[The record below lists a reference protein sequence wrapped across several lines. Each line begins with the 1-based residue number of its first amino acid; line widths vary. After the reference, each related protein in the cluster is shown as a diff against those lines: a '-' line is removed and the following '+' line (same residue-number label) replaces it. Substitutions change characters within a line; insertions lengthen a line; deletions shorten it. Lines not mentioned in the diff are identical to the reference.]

1 MPALVLQA
9 GLAAIDIVSGDQVV
23 FTTTFVLAPFAL
35 AVSGR
40 TRATGALAVLAVALA
55 VASGYWNHYEGSTD
69 HLLRIAIVAA
79 GGGLATLSAAAL
91 ERAAEQRRRMAILAS
106 LGRLSGAQ
114 TLNDAIKGLAEA
126 LVPAV
131 GEGCWV
137 DLQDPDG
144 ESRRLFEHGVDAPG
158 LPQTGPKRLLE
169 GNTRALV
176 PLVAGDRT
184 TGLLGLTAPPKHP
197 YDADELEFFTVLAGR
212 VALVLA
218 NARLVTD
225 LKSTQARLDGILKS
239 LAEAVT
245 VNDDQGRTVYAN
257 PAAVKLLGLGSAS
270 EATRARPGELAA
282 RFAITDEHGKP
293 IVTDDLPGRRL
304 VRGEPAPELLTR
316 TIDKPTGRAF
326 WLLTKATLLTDQ
338 GRDFAVNIIEDVT
351 EAKEAEQRQRFL
363 AQAGQL
369 LASSLDYEQT
379 LQRVA
384 QLAVPWLADW
394 CAVDLP
400 AADGTIEQVALAH
413 ADPDKLAEARELR
426 RRYPPRATDE
436 TGVPAILNGGPPE
449 LVTEIPDTLL
459 DAAIE
464 DPEQRRA
471 LKALGMRSAMIV
483 PMRLGEET
491 LGALTFVTSDSGRR
505 FDETDFAFAQD
516 LALRAAAAVQNA
528 RLYAAQRRVA
538 YTLQA
543 SLLPDTLPP
552 IPGYTLAAA
561 YQAGE
566 LGADVGGDFYDVVPT
581 ANPAAHLV
589 FLGDVTGKGI
599 DAAALTSRVRHSIR
613 TAARFNPNPSAI
625 LQLVNE
631 ILVEDQRLAPVSLVA
646 LLVEG
651 DDVTIAAAGHPPP
664 LLRRR
669 GAAGRGAG
677 AAGVGV
683 AGGGEG
689 VGAAGAGEGVGAA
702 GGGEGVGAA
711 GGGEGVG
718 AAGGGEGV
726 AAAGGGESVATAGGG
741 EGMAAAS
748 GGEGMAA
755 ASGGEGVATAGGGES
770 VATAGGDEGV
780 ATAGRGE
787 GADAAGRGE
796 VVPVGPGGILLG
808 VAPTRAFEQETI
820 SLAPG
825 DAILLYTD
833 GVTDTPGA
841 RDRFGGERLKEAFAA
856 APDDATQILRR
867 IEATINAFQADTAT
881 DDRALL
887 VLRRG

>member
-1 MPALVLQA
+1 VLLQA
-9 GLAAIDIVSGDQVV
+9 GLAVADIVSGDEVV
-23 FTTTFVLAPFAL
+23 FTTAFVLAPFAL

-40 TRATGALAVLAVALA
+40 TRATAALAALA
-55 VASGYWNHYEGSTD
+55 LALAIASGYWNHYEGSTD
-69 HLLRIAIVAA
+69 HFLRIAIVAA
-79 GGGLATLSAAAL
+79 GGALATRAAAAL
-91 ERAAEQRRRMAILAS
+91 EKAAEQRRRMAILAAV
-106 LGRLSGAQ
+106 GRLSGAQ
-114 TLNDAIKGLAEA
+114 TINDAIKGLAAA

-137 DLQDPDG
+137 DLEEPDG
-144 ESRRLFEHGVDAPG
+144 ESRRLFEHGTDAPG
-158 LPQTGPKRLLE
+158 GPEAGPKRLFD
-169 GNTRALV
+169 GGRRALV
-176 PLVAGDRT
+176 PLIAGERT
-184 TGLLGLTAPPKHP
+184 TGHLGLTAPPENP
-197 YDADELEFFTVLAGR
+197 YNHDDLEFFTVLAGR

-225 LKSTQARLDGILKS
+225 LTSTQARLDGILNS

-245 VNDDQGRTVYAN
+245 VNDDQDRTVYAN
-257 PAAVKLLGLGSAS
+257 PAATKLLGLTSPS

-282 RFAITDEHGKP
+282 RFSITDEHGDP
-293 IVTDDLPGRRL
+293 VNYDEFPGRRI

-316 TIDKPTGRAF
+316 TIDKATGRAY

-384 QLAVPWLADW
+384 RLAVPWLADW

-400 AADGTIEQVALAH
+400 APDGTIEQVALAH
-413 ADPDKLAEARELR
+413 VDERKVAEARELR
-426 RRYPPRATDE
+426 RRYPPRPGDE

-449 LVTEIPDTLL
+449 LITEIPEALL
-459 DAAIE
+459 DAAID

-471 LKALGMRSAMIV
+471 IKALGMRSAMIV
-483 PMRLGEET
+483 PMRVGEQT
-491 LGALTFVTSDSGRR
+491 LGALTFVSSDSGRR

-552 IPGYTLAAA
+552 IPGFGVAAA

-566 LGADVGGDFYDVVPT
+566 LGADVGGDFYDVVRT
-581 ANPAAHLV
+581 ADPAAHLV
-589 FLGDVTGKGI
+589 FLGDVTGKGV

-631 ILVEDQRLAPVSLVA
+631 ILVEGPGLAPVSLLA
-646 LLVEG
+646 LLVVGEN
-651 DDVTIAAAGHPPP
+651 VTIAAAGHPPP
-664 LLRRR
+664 LLRR
-669 GAAGRGAG
+669 
-677 AAGVGV
+677 
-683 AGGGEG
+683 
-689 VGAAGAGEGVGAA
+689 
-702 GGGEGVGAA
+702 
-711 GGGEGVG
+711 
-718 AAGGGEGV
+718 
-726 AAAGGGESVATAGGG
+726 AAARGQ
-741 EGMAAAS
+741 AAPAV
-748 GGEGMAA
+748 M
-755 ASGGEGVATAGGGES
+755 
-770 VATAGGDEGV
+770 
-780 ATAGRGE
+780 
-787 GADAAGRGE
+787 
-796 VVPVGPGGILLG
+796 PVGPGGILLG
-808 VAPTRAFEQETI
+808 VANTRAFEQQTVT
-820 SLAPG
+820 LAPG

-841 RDRFGGERLKEAFAA
+841 RDRFGHDRLAEVLAT
-856 APDDATQILRR
+856 APDTPDGILAA
-867 IEATINAFQADTAT
+867 IQSALKAFQATTAT
-881 DDRALL
+881 DDRAML

>member
-1 MPALVLQA
+1 MPALLLQA
-9 GLAAIDIVSGDQVV
+9 GLAAIDIVSGDEVV
-23 FTTTFVLAPFAL
+23 FTTTFVLAPFAV

-40 TRATGALAVLAVALA
+40 TRATAALATVALA
-55 VASGYWNHYEGSTD
+55 LAIASGYWNHYEGSTD
-69 HLLRIAIVAA
+69 HLLRIAIVGA
-79 GGGLATLSAAAL
+79 GGTLATLAAMAL
-91 ERAAEQRRRMAILAS
+91 EKAAEQRRRMAILAS
-106 LGRLSGAQ
+106 VGRLSGAQ
-114 TLNDAIKGLAEA
+114 TINDAIKGIAEA

-131 GEGCWV
+131 ADGCWV
-137 DLQDPDG
+137 DLEEPDG
-144 ESRRLFEHGVDAPG
+144 ATRRLFEHGADAPG
-158 LPQTGPKRLLE
+158 TPQTGPKRLLD

-176 PLVAGDRT
+176 PLIAGERT
-184 TGLLGLTAPPKHP
+184 TGHLGLTAPPSNP
-197 YDADELEFFTVLAGR
+197 YRADDLEFFTVLAGR

-218 NARLVTD
+218 NARLVSD
-225 LKSTQARLDGILKS
+225 LKSTQARLDGILNS

-245 VNDDQGRTVYAN
+245 VNDDRGRTVYAN
-257 PAAVKLLGLGSAS
+257 PAATTLLGLNSPS

-282 RFAITDEHGKP
+282 RFTITDEHGDP
-293 IVTDDLPGRRL
+293 VDHDDFPGRRL

-316 TIDKPTGRAF
+316 TIDKPTGRAY
-326 WLLTKATLLTDQ
+326 WLLTKATLLKDQ

-400 AADGTIEQVALAH
+400 GPNGTIEQVALAH
-413 ADPDKLAEARELR
+413 ADPRKVAEARELR
-426 RRYPPRATDE
+426 RRYPPRPGDE
-436 TGVPAILNGGPPE
+436 TGVPAILGGGPPE
-449 LVTEIPDTLL
+449 LLTEIPDELL

-471 LKALGMRSAMIV
+471 IKALGMRSAMIV
-483 PMRLGEET
+483 PMRVGEET

-505 FDETDFAFAQD
+505 FDQADFLFAQD

-552 IPGYTLAAA
+552 IPGYALAAA

-566 LGADVGGDFYDVVPT
+566 FGADVGGDFYDVVPT
-581 ANPAAHLV
+581 ANPTAHLV

-631 ILVEDQRLAPVSLVA
+631 ILVEQPKLAPVSLVV
-646 LLVEG
+646 LLVQSDEI
-651 DDVTIAAAGHPPP
+651 TIAAAGHPPP
-664 LLRRR
+664 LLRP
-669 GAAGRGAG
+669 
-677 AAGVGV
+677 
-683 AGGGEG
+683 AGG
-689 VGAAGAGEGVGAA
+689 
-702 GGGEGVGAA
+702 
-711 GGGEGVG
+711 
-718 AAGGGEGV
+718 
-726 AAAGGGESVATAGGG
+726 T
-741 EGMAAAS
+741 
-748 GGEGMAA
+748 
-755 ASGGEGVATAGGGES
+755 
-770 VATAGGDEGV
+770 
-780 ATAGRGE
+780 
-787 GADAAGRGE
+787 

-808 VAPTRAFEQETI
+808 VAATRVFEQQTVT
-820 SLAPG
+820 LGPG
-825 DAILLYTD
+825 DVLLLYTD

-841 RDRFGGERLKEAFAA
+841 HDRFGSDRLADTFAH
-856 APDDATQILRR
+856 APDRPDGVLAAIQSALQ
-867 IEATINAFQADTAT
+867 AFQAETAT